1 MCKSSVLTPLVT
13 FYFGKPLEG
22 FCLEVF
28 WPCWKMLLELFPDKE
43 LQLAAAQGSAGLSN
57 LIMKEL

>member
-1 MCKSSVLTPLVT
+1 
-13 FYFGKPLEG
+13 
-22 FCLEVF
+22 
-28 WPCWKMLLELFPDKE
+28 MLLELFTDKE